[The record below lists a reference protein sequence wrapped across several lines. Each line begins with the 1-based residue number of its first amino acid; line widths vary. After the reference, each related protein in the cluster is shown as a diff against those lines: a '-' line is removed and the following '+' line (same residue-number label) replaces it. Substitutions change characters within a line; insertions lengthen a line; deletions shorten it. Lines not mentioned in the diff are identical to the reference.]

1 MVILE
6 PRDGGGG
13 AAGEAGGAAAAVRDW
28 SLRHRDTGAQTFLVL
43 ADCGDLA
50 THCARPGPTP
60 ALRLLQHEMFEPGS
74 AAEGLP
80 AVVLDARSWLGL
92 PAAVRPAALRAG
104 VTAAAMRP
112 RRLRVCLYACVWAT
126 RACG

>member
-92 PAAVRPAALRAG
+92 PAAVRPAALRA
-104 VTAAAMRP
+104 
-112 RRLRVCLYACVWAT
+112 AT
-126 RACG
+126 RRVLDEVEPEKRSREKDLPPWMTPV